1 MGLRLMVLAVLL
13 AVVNTFAVVKAHGQ
27 ALTQAYP
34 AKTIRVIV
42 PYPPGGPADLLPRLI
57 GAKLTEAWGQAV
69 VVDNRPGGAGNIGM
83 DLGAKAAP
91 DGYTLLVAPNGNL
104 VVNPHM
110 YKLPYDVQRDL
121 APVTLMAAVQN
132 VLVVNP
138 EVPVKTV
145 QELIAYAKANP
156 GKLSYASPGS
166 GSQPHMAGE
175 LLKSMAG
182 IDLLHVPYNGTGPA
196 MKDLLGGQVSMM
208 FAQSSSALPQVKGGK
223 LRALGIASSRRNA
236 AAPEIATVAEQGL
249 PGFEAVSWYALMA
262 PAGTPPEIIARL
274 QQEVARIVQLPEIRE
289 KLAGLGAEP
298 VGNPSAELAAMI
310 KAESARYATL
320 VQKAG
325 IKAD

>member
-1 MGLRLMVLAVLL
+1 MGIRLMLLTLVLALVSTL
-13 AVVNTFAVVKAHGQ
+13 APPAHSQ
-27 ALTQAYP
+27 TNAQAYP
-34 AKTIRVIV
+34 AKPIRVIV

-83 DLGAKAAP
+83 DLGAKALP

-110 YKLPYDVQRDL
+110 YKLPYDVFRDL
-121 APVTLMAAVQN
+121 APVTLMAQVQN
-132 VLVVNP
+132 VLVINP
-138 EVPVKTV
+138 EVPAKTLT
-145 QELIAYAKANP
+145 EFIALARAQP
-156 GKLSYASPGS
+156 GKFSYASPGN

-182 IDLLHVPYNGTGPA
+182 IDLLHVPYNGTAPA
-196 MKDLLGGQVSMM
+196 MKDLLGGQVTMM
-208 FAQSSSALPQVKGGK
+208 FAQSSSALPQVKAGK
-223 LRALGIASSRRNA
+223 LRALGLASSKRSA
-236 AAPEIATVAEQGL
+236 AAPEIPTVAEQNL

-262 PAGTPPEIIARL
+262 PAGTLPETIAKL
-274 QQEVARIVQLPEIRE
+274 QHEVARIVQLPEIRE

-298 VGNPSAELAAMI
+298 VGNTPAELAAIM
-310 KAESARYATL
+310 KTESARYAVL

-325 IKAD
+325 IRAD

>member
-1 MGLRLMVLAVLL
+1 MRMRPLVISLLLAVLNML
-13 AVVNTFAVVKAHGQ
+13 AMPISHAQ
-27 ALTQAYP
+27 SYP
-34 AKTIRVIV
+34 AKPIRVIV

-110 YKLPYDVQRDL
+110 YKLPYDVFRDL
-121 APVTLMAAVQN
+121 MPVTLMAEVQN
-132 VLVVNP
+132 LLVVNP
-138 EVPVKTV
+138 EVPVKSV
-145 QELIAYAKANP
+145 AELVALAKAQP

-182 IDLLHVPYNGTGPA
+182 IDILHVPYNGTGPA
-196 MKDLLGGQVSMM
+196 MKDLLGGTVTMM
-208 FAQSSSALPQVKGGK
+208 FAQSSAALPQVKAGK
-223 LRALGIASSRRNA
+223 LRALGIASQKRNA
-236 AAPEIATVAEQGL
+236 AAPEIPTIAEQNL
-249 PGFEAVSWYALMA
+249 RGFEAVSWYALMA
-262 PAGTPPEIIARL
+262 PAGTPPEIVTKL
-274 QQEVARIVQLPEIRE
+274 QREISRIVQLPEIRD

-298 VGNPSAELAAMI
+298 VGNTPTELAAMI
-310 KAESARYATL
+310 KSESARYAAL

>member
-1 MGLRLMVLAVLL
+1 MRILSVIA
-13 AVVNTFAVVKAHGQ
+13 FAALSLWGAMAQ
-27 ALTQAYP
+27 AQPYP

-57 GAKLTEAWGQAV
+57 GAKLTEAWGQPV

-132 VLVVNP
+132 LLVVNP
-138 EVPVKTV
+138 DVPVKSV
-145 QELIAYAKANP
+145 AELIAYAKANP
-156 GKLSYASPGS
+156 GKLSYASPGN
-166 GSQPHMAGE
+166 GSQAHMAGE

-196 MKDLLGGQVSMM
+196 MKDLIGGQVSMM
-208 FAQSSSALPQVKGGK
+208 FAQSSSALQQVKAGK
-223 LRALGIASSRRNA
+223 LRALGIASLKRNP

-262 PAGTPPEIIARL
+262 PAGTPADVVNKLQNEI
-274 QQEVARIVQLPEIRE
+274 ARIVQLSEIRE
-289 KLAGLGAEP
+289 KLAALGADP
-298 VGNPSAELAAMI
+298 VGNTPAELAAMV
-310 KAESARYATL
+310 KSESARYGAL